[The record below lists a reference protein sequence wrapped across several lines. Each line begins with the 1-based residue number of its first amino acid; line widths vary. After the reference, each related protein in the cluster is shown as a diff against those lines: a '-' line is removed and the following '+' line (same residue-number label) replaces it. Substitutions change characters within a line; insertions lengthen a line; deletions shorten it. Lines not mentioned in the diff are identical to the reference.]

1 MDEHGKHR
9 MGKKSREELVRSIH
23 PRYLQGTK
31 AEKGQILNEFV
42 AATGYH
48 RKHALRLL
56 KHGVAEGG
64 RERRGRP
71 RRYTGETVRVL
82 TQVWRICN
90 EICGKRL
97 APFLPEIV
105 QVLERQGELRLDAAT
120 REQLLSMSASTIDR
134 RLAPFKQ
141 RKGRSTTKPGTL
153 LKGAIPIRTFADWED
168 SQPGFLE
175 MDLVAHC
182 GESSAGL
189 YLQTLTATDVS
200 SGWTEC
206 LALPQR
212 SQQTVAA
219 AMVQLG
225 QQLPIPLLGVDSD
238 NDSAFINDCLLRY
251 CQEAAITFTRSR
263 PYRKNDQCHVEQKNW
278 TVVRQ
283 TIGYQRYES
292 NEALAL
298 LGAIYADLRL
308 YTNFFQ
314 PVLKL
319 RSKQRHGSR
328 VHKRYDIA
336 QTPFQRLACS
346 AHVSAVAKLR
356 LAQQYAALNPVALKR
371 RIDANLKQLWKLPR

>member
-346 AHVSAVAKLR
+346 AHVSAASGPAVR
-356 LAQQYAALNPVALKR
+356 RAQSR
-371 RIDANLKQLWKLPR
+371 RSQATH